1 MEATPFEHDVVA
13 VAEKLT
19 GELTV
24 ALLEGAVKCT
34 PDELL
39 TVTVIALV
47 AAPPQ

>member
-1 MEATPFEHDVVA
+1 MEATPFEHEVVA

-19 GELTV
+19 GELLV
-24 ALLEGAVKCT
+24 PLFVGAVKCT
-34 PDELL
+34 PDWLL